1 MDFTPHTPEDVRA
14 MLEALGMQDLRELFA
29 DLPDEL
35 LEPRLDLPAPM
46 SEQEVLAHLRALAA
60 NDLPAEK
67 AFLGGGPRPHFVPA
81 LVPALAER
89 GEFLTAYTPYQ
100 PEVSQGVLQ
109 AIFEY
114 QTMVTELTGLDVSNA
129 SLYDGSTALAEGVLL
144 ALRQTR
150 RMGVVVSQGVHP
162 EYREVLA
169 TYLHAVGA
177 ELRTVPLQEGRS
189 PSADIDEAV
198 GAVVLQSPNFLGAIE
213 NPAPWVEAAHA
224 AGALVV
230 YVADPLSLALLKT
243 PGEWGADIAVGD
255 GQPLGNPMNYGGPHF
270 GYIAV
275 RQKLLRQL
283 PGRLVSQTHDVEGRR
298 GYVLALAAR
307 EQHIRRAKAKS
318 NITTNAQLTALMG
331 AMHLAALGPAGLA
344 EVATASVARAHE
356 LAAELTRLPGVE
368 RVTPEPFFNEFVL
381 RLPRPAAEVRAE
393 LAARGW
399 HAAAPVPSEYGE
411 DLALFAATERHSQE
425 DLAGLVSALEEVLA

>member
-1 MDFTPHTPEDVRA
+1 MDFTPHTPDDVRA

-29 DLPDEL
+29 DLPDAL
-35 LEPRLDLPAPM
+35 LEPDLRLPAPM
-46 SEQEVLAHLRALAA
+46 SEQEILAHLRELAA
-60 NDLPAEK
+60 KNTPADK
-67 AFLGGGPRPHFVPA
+67 AFLGGGLRPHFVPS
-81 LVPALAER
+81 LVPALAQR

-109 AIFEY
+109 AVFEY
-114 QTMVTELTGLDVSNA
+114 QTMIAELTGLDVSNA
-129 SLYDGSTALAEGVLL
+129 SLYDGAAALAEGVLL

-162 EYREVLA
+162 EYRQVLA

-177 ELRTVPLQEGRS
+177 ELRTVALEGGLTPPAEFDDS
-189 PSADIDEAV
+189 V

-213 NPAPWVEAAHA
+213 DPAPWVEAAHA
-224 AGALVV
+224 RGALVV
-230 YVADPLSLALLKT
+230 YVADPLSLALLKP

-255 GQPLGNPMNYGGPHF
+255 GQPLGNPMNFGGPQF

-275 RQKLLRQL
+275 REKLVRQL
-283 PGRLVSQTHDVEGRR
+283 PGRLVSQTHDSGGRR

-331 AMHLAALGPAGLA
+331 AMHLAALGPEGFA
-344 EVATASVARAHE
+344 EVAAASVARAHA
-356 LAAELTRLPGVE
+356 LAEMLARLPGVE
-368 RVTPEPFFNEFVL
+368 RVTPEPFFNEFAL
-381 RLPRPAAEVRAE
+381 RLPRPAPEVRAG
-393 LAARGW
+393 LAERGW
-399 HAAAPVPSEYGE
+399 HAAAPVPAEYGAN
-411 DLALFAATERHSQE
+411 LALFAATERHE
-425 DLAGLVSALEEVLA
+425 EDDLAGLAAALKEVFA

>member
-1 MDFTPHTPEDVRA
+1 MDFTPHTADDVRT
-14 MLEALGMQDLRELFA
+14 MLAELGMQDLRELYA
-29 DLPDEL
+29 DLPPEL
-35 LEPRLDLPAPM
+35 LEPQLNLPEPL
-46 SEQEVLAHLRALAA
+46 SEQEVLVHLQELAA
-60 NDLPAEK
+60 KNQTAAK
-67 AFLGGGPRPHFVPA
+67 SFLGGGVRPHFVPS
-81 LVPALAER
+81 LVPALAQR

-114 QTMVTELTGLDVSNA
+114 QTMIAELTGLDVSNA
-129 SLYDGSTALAEGVLL
+129 SLYDGAEALAEGVLL

-162 EYREVLA
+162 EYRQVLA

-177 ELRTVPLQEGRS
+177 EMRTVALEGGLTPAAQFDDS
-189 PSADIDEAV
+189 V
-198 GAVVLQSPNFLGAIE
+198 GAVVLQSPNFIGAIE
-213 NPAPWVEAAHA
+213 NPEPWIAAAHQ

-243 PGEWGADIAVGD
+243 PGEWGADVAVGD
-255 GQPLGNPMNYGGPHF
+255 GQPLGNAMNFGGPHF

-275 RQKLLRQL
+275 REKLLRQL
-283 PGRLVSQTHDVEGRR
+283 PGRLVSETRDVDGRR

-331 AMHLAALGPAGLA
+331 AMYLASLGPAGLA
-344 EVATASVARAHE
+344 EVATTAVVRAHE
-356 LAAELTRLPGVE
+356 LAAALAEIDGVE
-368 RVTPEPFFNEFVL
+368 LATPQPFFNEFAL
-381 RLPRPAAEVRAE
+381 RLPRPADEVRAA

-399 HAAAPVPSEYGE
+399 HAAAPVPAEYGE
-411 DLALFAATERHSQE
+411 NLALFAATERHGGADIDGLRQA
-425 DLAGLVSALEEVLA
+425 LAEVLS

>member
-1 MDFTPHTPEDVRA
+1 MDFTPHTPEDVRE
-14 MLEALGMQDLRELFA
+14 MLAELGMEDLRQLFA
-29 DLPDEL
+29 DLPNEI
-35 LEPRLDLPAPM
+35 LEPQLNLPQPL
-46 SEQEVLAHLRALAA
+46 SEQEVLALLRSLAEKNQTA
-60 NDLPAEK
+60 AK
-67 AFLGGGPRPHFVPA
+67 AFLGGGVRPHFVPSV
-81 LVPALAER
+81 VPALAGR

-109 AIFEY
+109 AVFEY
-114 QTMVTELTGLDVSNA
+114 QTMIAELTGLDVSNA
-129 SLYDGSTALAEGVLL
+129 SLYDGAAALAEGVLL

-162 EYREVLA
+162 EYRQVLA

-177 ELRTVPLQEGRS
+177 ELRTVDLENGLTPAAS
-189 PSADIDEAV
+189 FDDSV

-224 AGALVV
+224 SGALVV
-230 YVADPLSLALLKT
+230 YVADPLSLALLKP
-243 PGEWGADIAVGD
+243 PGEWGADIAVGE
-255 GQPLGNPMNYGGPHF
+255 GQPLGNFMNFGGPQF

-275 RQKLLRQL
+275 REKLMRQL
-283 PGRLVSQTHDVEGRR
+283 PGRLVSQTHDVDGRR

-331 AMHLAALGPAGLA
+331 AMHLATLGPEGLA
-344 EVATASVARAHE
+344 EVAAASVARAHD
-356 LAAELTRLPGVE
+356 LAARLAALPGVE
-368 RVTPEPFFNEFVL
+368 LATPEPFFNEFTL
-381 RLPRPAAEVRAE
+381 RLPRPAAEVRSE

-399 HAAAPVPSEYGE
+399 HAAAPVPAEYG
-411 DLALFAATERHSQE
+411 DNLALFAATERHGEE
-425 DLAGLVSALEEVLA
+425 DLAGLAAALGEVLS

>member
-1 MDFTPHTPEDVRA
+1 MDFTPHTPEDVRE
-14 MLEALGMQDLRELFA
+14 MLAELGLEELRELFA
-29 DLPDEL
+29 DLPEAL
-35 LEPRLDLPAPM
+35 LEPELSLPEPA
-46 SEQEVLAHLRALAA
+46 SEQEILAHLRELAA
-60 NDLPAEK
+60 KNSPADR
-67 AFLGGGPRPHFVPA
+67 AFLGGGPRPHFVPS
-81 LVPALAER
+81 LVPALAQR

-109 AIFEY
+109 AVFEY
-114 QTMVTELTGLDVSNA
+114 QTMIAELTGLDVSNA
-129 SLYDGSTALAEGVLL
+129 SLYDGAAALAEGVLL

-162 EYREVLA
+162 EYRQVLA

-177 ELRTVPLQEGRS
+177 ELRTVDLEGGLT
-189 PSADIDEAV
+189 PPAAFAGDV

-224 AGALVV
+224 SGALVV
-230 YVADPLSLALLKT
+230 YVADPLSLALLKP

-255 GQPLGNPMNYGGPHF
+255 GQSLGNPMNFGGPHF

-275 RQKLLRQL
+275 REKLMRQL
-283 PGRLVSQTHDVEGRR
+283 PGRLVSQTHDVDGRR

-331 AMHLAALGPAGLA
+331 AMHLAALGPRGLA
-344 EVATASVARAHE
+344 ELAAATVARSHE
-356 LAAELTRLPGVE
+356 LAGRLTAIFGVE
-368 RVTPEPFFNEFVL
+368 LATPEPFFAEFAV
-381 RLPRPAAEVRAE
+381 RLPLPAKRVRSA

-399 HAAAPVPSEYGE
+399 HAATPVPAEYGE
-411 DLALFAATERHSQE
+411 NLALFAATERHSE
-425 DLAGLVSALEEVLA
+425 ADLAGLATALEEVLS